1 MENKLIIRSATNE
14 NTTGETTIERDS
26 NDDSNEKKTVRD
38 GPFKTNHAV
47 RMKNGAS
54 ARRLVVASAVRLWG
68 GWPVGYP
75 GVGVVPRSLLPPKRA
90 YRTRRTPRTSSWTHG
105 FFFSRLRRSTVF
117 DSSGGEGGEGRA
129 LYAGGWAEGD
139 DFSLTPVSL
148 FEFPFWKTNM
158 RVHAARFI
166 RDFSIVLPVSGE

>member
-105 FFFSRLRRSTVF
+105 FFFLACAGPRYSIARGGGR
-117 DSSGGEGGEGRA
+117 GGEGVVCRRLGGGRRFFSNAGEFVRISVLENKYARTRRA
-129 LYAGGWAEGD
+129 IY
-139 DFSLTPVSL
+139 
-148 FEFPFWKTNM
+148 
-158 RVHAARFI
+158 
-166 RDFSIVLPVSGE
+166 